1 VTTGARSTSDLSFAT
16 PMPRHAP
23 ETSRFLISLDFELM
37 WGVRE
42 RRTIADYGENV
53 LGARRAIPV
62 LLETFARHGVRAT
75 WATVGMLLFDSKE
88 ELLAHL
94 PIERPRYARRALDP
108 YADLD
113 TIGDDERSDP
123 HHFGLS
129 LARQIAA
136 CEGMELA
143 SHTFSHFFALADG
156 QTQAQFEAD
165 LEASIASVERIA
177 PRPVSLVFPRNQV
190 NAEYLEACR
199 RLGFTGF
206 RGNERSWMYT
216 AGDEAA
222 NRRTKRAA
230 RLVDAYLPLSGANT
244 SRPSADAGMVDLPSS
259 RFLRPATGAPRRL
272 ERLRVRRVTTAMESA
287 ARTGAT
293 FHLWWHPHNFG
304 RDLDRNLHVLEEIL
318 AVFGRLRRDYGM
330 RSLTMRE
337 AAAEVTAA

>member
-1 VTTGARSTSDLSFAT
+1 
-16 PMPRHAP
+16 
-23 ETSRFLISLDFELM
+23 
-37 WGVRE
+37 
-42 RRTIADYGENV
+42 
-53 LGARRAIPV
+53 
-62 LLETFARHGVRAT
+62 
-75 WATVGMLLFDSKE
+75 MLLFDSKDD
-88 ELLAHL
+88 LLAHL
-94 PIERPRYARRALDP
+94 PTERPRYARQALDP
-108 YADLD
+108 YVDLD

-123 HHFGLS
+123 HHFGPS
-129 LARQIAA
+129 LARKIAA
-136 CEGMELA
+136 CEGMEVA

-190 NAEYLEACR
+190 NPEYLETCR
-199 RLGFTGF
+199 RLGFTSF

-222 NRRTKRAA
+222 NRPMKRAA
-230 RLVDAYLPLSGANT
+230 RLVDAYLPLSGTNT
-244 SRPSADAGMVDLPSS
+244 SRPSVDAGIVDLPSS

-337 AAAEVTAA
+337 AAEEVMAA